1 MNAIRVGL
9 VGATGYT
16 GVELMR
22 LLSVH
27 PNAQLVAVTSR
38 SERGKKVSEVFTSLG
53 SQIDLT
59 YCDPEDAR
67 LHACDAV
74 FFAAP
79 NGTAMEAVPDLL
91 KKGVRIIDLAADFR
105 LKDPSSWE
113 AWYGMPH
120 RCPELVQQ
128 AVYGLPE
135 INRVA
140 ISQAQLV
147 ANPGCYPT
155 AVILGLLPLV
165 EGRLIDLDHVIADAK
180 SGISGAG
187 RKAELSTAF
196 CETAD
201 NFKDYNASRHRH
213 HPEIVQALSMAAG
226 APVSLT
232 FVPHLLP
239 INRGIHAT
247 IYGRMINADKQSV
260 ETLYELYQS
269 RFGTEP
275 FVEVCPP
282 RSHPDTRSVRGANL
296 CRLGIHQPLNGG
308 TVVVLSVIDNL
319 VKGAA
324 GQAIQNMNLM
334 FGYEETAGLSGL
346 ALVP

>member
-120 RCPELVQQ
+120 RSPELVQQ

-165 EGRLIDLDHVIADAK
+165 
-180 SGISGAG
+180 
-187 RKAELSTAF
+187 
-196 CETAD
+196 
-201 NFKDYNASRHRH
+201 
-213 HPEIVQALSMAAG
+213 
-226 APVSLT
+226 
-232 FVPHLLP
+232 
-239 INRGIHAT
+239 
-247 IYGRMINADKQSV
+247 
-260 ETLYELYQS
+260 
-269 RFGTEP
+269 
-275 FVEVCPP
+275 
-282 RSHPDTRSVRGANL
+282 
-296 CRLGIHQPLNGG
+296 
-308 TVVVLSVIDNL
+308 
-319 VKGAA
+319 
-324 GQAIQNMNLM
+324 
-334 FGYEETAGLSGL
+334 
-346 ALVP
+346 